1 MDNIIKKAVEI
12 NNSYSSS
19 NKSTGVSV
27 GVNIG
32 YGRKAL
38 TDNASVSVSAS
49 KSKMNSNGTTYQ
61 NGLFV
66 NVDEEHNNT
75 KNMTLSG
82 FNQIGGKVTGNIQ
95 NLTIESKQNTLNTTR
110 NIKGGSLSLSPNS
123 NVISGIGIN
132 YANREL
138 ESVTKNTVVGNVEIG
153 KSSGDEINKD
163 LDTMTEVTKDEDA
176 NSKNI

>member
-61 NGLFV
+61 NGLLFV
-66 NVDEEHNNT
+66 NLDKVHNNT
-75 KNMTLSG
+75 KNMTLL
-82 FNQIGGKVTGNIQ
+82 I
-95 NLTIESKQNTLNTTR
+95 
-110 NIKGGSLSLSPNS
+110 
-123 NVISGIGIN
+123 
-132 YANREL
+132 
-138 ESVTKNTVVGNVEIG
+138 
-153 KSSGDEINKD
+153 
-163 LDTMTEVTKDEDA
+163 
-176 NSKNI
+176 